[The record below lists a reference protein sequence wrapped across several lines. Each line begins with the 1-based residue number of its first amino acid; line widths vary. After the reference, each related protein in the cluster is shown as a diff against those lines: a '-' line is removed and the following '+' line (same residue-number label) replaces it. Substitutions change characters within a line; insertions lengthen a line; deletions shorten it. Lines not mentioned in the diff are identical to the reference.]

1 MAGLRYEVKDSLV
14 AEVPAQYRPAV
25 GAFPAGP
32 ATGEQPLVGKVAF
45 VTGGTRGIGAS
56 IATQFAAHGADIA
69 VTYAANESAATG
81 LVDSVRS
88 LGRNARA
95 YKADAANV
103 GAVRSAVEQAHA
115 ELGRIDI
122 VVNCAGIV
130 IPGLIDTYSVEDFDR
145 TLNVNVRGAFVTIQ
159 AALKYMGR
167 GGRIINIGSIV
178 ANRFPPNLVGAAFY
192 STSKGAITSLTRGLA
207 RELGSRDITVN
218 IIQPGPIATEAT
230 GGMPEELHATTIV
243 QCAIREYAEPV
254 EIGALAAFL
263 AGPYARHVTG
273 AQFTLDSGFSI

>member
-1 MAGLRYEVKDSLV
+1 M

-32 ATGEQPLVGKVAF
+32 ATGEQPLAGKVAF

-69 VTYAANESAATG
+69 VTYAANVSAATA
-81 LVDSVRS
+81 LIESVRS
-88 LGRNARA
+88 LGRHARA
-95 YKADAANV
+95 YKADAADV
-103 GAVRSAVEQAHA
+103 DAVRSSVDQAHA
-115 ELGRIDI
+115 EFGRIDI